1 MTKTMASYAF
11 RTPPRVAH
19 AKPPGP
25 KKKERLNNGDNN
37 GQATHG
43 ARKPPGPKRTRK
55 YVLTMANYVC
65 NAMSF
70 GPSGLHTSVNTAP
83 KMTLLIQTTC
93 IAFQPLPGYPRS

>member
-25 KKKERLNNGDNN
+25 KKKEREKERKRERLNNGDNN

-43 ARKPPGPKRTRK
+43 ARKHAWRTQAAWANKR
-55 YVLTMANYVC
+55 YF
-65 NAMSF
+65 SI
-70 GPSGLHTSVNTAP
+70 S
-83 KMTLLIQTTC
+83 I
-93 IAFQPLPGYPRS
+93 